1 MSSRQKIEV
10 RDQRSEI
17 RGQRSEIRDQRSE
30 IRGQRSEIRDQRS
43 EVRDQRTEDRGRG
56 DTATRGDGDAEKRQG
71 IIGCVFMTLC
81 CMKIQ

>member
-17 RGQRSEIRDQRSE
+17 RGQRSEVRDQRSE
-30 IRGQRSEIRDQRS
+30 IGGQTVGGS
-43 EVRDQRTEDRGRG
+43 GRG
-56 DTATRGDGDAEKRQG
+56 DTATRGDGETEKRQG
-71 IIGCVFMTLC
+71 IIGCVLMTLC